1 MRSRSRY
8 SFSNKTEGLNIFT
21 GQSGVRYIICEQL
34 GTGSASTVF
43 RCFKLK
49 EHLDNPIEL
58 TDEKFAVKVI
68 DTKSIYLDPNSEDKK
83 MRLLSEAM
91 ILQKL
96 RHPHIVSL
104 VDYAESGDKLYLV
117 MELIEGGELFYK
129 IVECGSLSEDNTR
142 FVLKQIIDA
151 LYYMHNKDVIHR
163 DLKPENILIYKT
175 LPGPYYQ
182 IKVAD
187 FGVAKFLK
195 HGYIQART
203 LVGTPQYWAPEVL
216 TAASFGDTYGPE
228 VDLWSLGVLFYVML
242 GGAFPF
248 DERKGHLETLIRQ
261 GNYHFRYPRFQNVSI
276 EAKNLICR
284 LLTVDPKERLTLK
297 ELMNNPWLLKANPSE
312 PIISTLNL
320 DNSKINEPSNI
331 LESTKSYNTH
341 ATDVAECITIADSL
355 GSNAIDPS
363 SYLNLVQATSNGKIN
378 DLTSENS
385 QIIPFVP
392 KVAPQS
398 VSHAKFHLEGEALPQ
413 STTSNSSENINT
425 PGISS
430 KTLITPRTPSLPSTI
445 MEINGLLDLQFSVAY
460 KLQGVYMAFRHN
472 STICRI
478 LQQHIHK
485 WRILQQQSCLAIARF
500 KQTCESVLDELPDF
514 LLAVN
519 NNEPKLAI
527 ALLSHV
533 RQWVATTESDV
544 EDIQNGYNKFLLEL
558 SEFVESVRD
567 MKRVSETS
575 LALVYKSSQHETP
588 QTNTLKTCADDSQS
602 LITGDNENNSE
613 TNLISFIPDTTMFL
627 GYNVARDR
635 VLRRIA
641 DLFCNSDLETIL
653 DPISN
658 CTASRIPESSIP
670 STAVPKIISR
680 SDSSNNSVEEYK
692 GHSNNSFC
700 MSNNDHVGYQE
711 ISNDYDGYS
720 SSHISS
726 LWNNTRDLLL
736 DFIFLPV
743 SIRPVPPGIE
753 SVLQGSSDSGWFN
766 LVNNLGN
773 HPINDSSTSQD
784 TNKVDTSGISRR
796 SSKQSSC
803 IVQQAQ
809 GPNLD
814 EHEITG
820 NQLKVSYILVR
831 VLAQLRMI
839 ENVLGRCAAFWGNMN
854 ITIEKILQLRQHAEK
869 LLGFT
874 ENPTLRTRFDERVA
888 IYQKFWQELR
898 DICEK
903 YLQSAV
909 SRQTQLENQV
919 AELMD
924 TATRVDTIISLRDPQ
939 SKK

>member
-1 MRSRSRY
+1 MRSRNRY

-21 GQSGVRYIICEQL
+21 GQSGVRYRICEHL

-49 EHLDNPIEL
+49 ECSDNSSEL
-58 TDEKFAVKVI
+58 TGEKFAVKVI
-68 DTKSIYLDPNSEDKK
+68 DAKSIYLDPNGEDKK
-83 MRLLSEAM
+83 VRLLSEAM

-104 VDYAESGDKLYLV
+104 VDYAELGDKFYLV

-129 IVECGSLSEDNTR
+129 IVECGSLSEDSAR
-142 FVLKQIIDA
+142 FVLKQVIDA
-151 LYYMHNKDVIHR
+151 LYYVHNKGVIHR

-195 HGYIQART
+195 HGYTQART

-261 GNYHFRYPRFQNVSI
+261 GNYHFRYPRFQNISM

-297 ELMNNPWLLKANPSE
+297 ELMNNPWLLKTNPSE

-320 DNSKINEPSNI
+320 DNSKISEPSKI
-331 LESTKSYNTH
+331 AEPTKSYTTH
-341 ATDVAECITIADSL
+341 ITNVAECSTTADSL
-355 GSNAIDPS
+355 GSSAIDSS
-363 SYLNLVQATSNGKIN
+363 SYLNLVQTTSDSKIN
-378 DLTSENS
+378 KSISENN

-398 VSHAKFHLEGEALPQ
+398 VSHTKFNLGDEALPQ
-413 STTSNSSENINT
+413 STASNSSENINT
-425 PGISS
+425 SRLSS

-460 KLQGVYMAFRHN
+460 KLQGVYIAFRHN

-533 RQWVATTESDV
+533 RQWVGTTESDV
-544 EDIQNGYNKFLLEL
+544 EDIQSGYNKFLLEL

-575 LALVYKSSQHETP
+575 LAVVYQSAQHETP
-588 QTNTLKTCADDSQS
+588 QTNMLKTCADDSQS
-602 LITGDNENNSE
+602 LIAGDNENNSE
-613 TNLISFIPDTTMFL
+613 TNLISFIPDPTIFL

-635 VLRRIA
+635 VIKRIA
-641 DLFCNSDLETIL
+641 DLFSNSDLETIL

-658 CTASRIPESSIP
+658 CTASGTPELSTP
-670 STAVPKIISR
+670 STARAKIISR
-680 SDSSNNSVEEYK
+680 SDSSNNNVEEYK
-692 GHSNNSFC
+692 GQSNNSFC
-700 MSNNDHVGYQE
+700 MPSNDYMGYQE
-711 ISNDYDGYS
+711 TSSDYDEYS

-726 LWNNTRDLLL
+726 SWNNTRDLLL
-736 DFIFLPV
+736 DFIFLPASV
-743 SIRPVPPGIE
+743 CPVPPSGIE
-753 SVLQGSSDSGWFN
+753 SVLQGSSDSGWSN
-766 LVNNLGN
+766 LVNNLNN
-773 HPINDSSTSQD
+773 HPTNHSLTSQD
-784 TNKVDTSGISRR
+784 TNKVDTSGVSRK
-796 SSKQSSC
+796 SSKQSSS
-803 IVQQAQ
+803 VVKQAQ
-809 GPNLD
+809 GPNLN
-814 EHEITG
+814 EHETTG

-831 VLAQLRMI
+831 VLAQLQMI

-854 ITIEKILQLRQHAEK
+854 ITIEKILQLRQHAER

-874 ENPTLRTRFDERVA
+874 ENPALKTRFDERVA
-888 IYQKFWQELR
+888 AYQKFWQELR
-898 DICEK
+898 DVCEK

-924 TATRVDTIISLRDPQ
+924 TAARVDTVISLRDPLTI
-939 SKK
+939 